1 VIEGRSGA
9 SGRTPHEAAGTAGQ
23 PVRVLVVEDFAQ
35 LREMLTDGLLRAGFA
50 VESAGSVQH
59 ALALQP
65 ERFDALVVDQRL
77 DGALGTDMFHTLYD
91 QDAAIAS
98 RFILMT
104 ADERAVDLPA
114 GVPILLK
121 PFRITVLVDALRQ
134 LVDRADT
141 PR

>member
-9 SGRTPHEAAGTAGQ
+9 SGRTPHEAAGPAGQ

-77 DGALGTDMFHTLYD
+77 DGELGTDMFHTLYD

-104 ADERAVDLPA
+104 ADERALDLPA